1 MFTTDSEYTSKDL
14 GTDKVKSE
22 KERDNSFP
30 DSRHCLTQIKKP
42 EMKSSESSSNSDS
55 LRTKLGSSF
64 YFDMR
69 NENTDRDVKRNVKQE
84 TKSLSECQNIKTE
97 AWSKSTNSLSQSSV
111 TLQGNTDTRLI
122 AVENKTPKTTSGGI
136 STEDLVSKS
145 ISRSAIEPP
154 LTNTD
159 APSVRYQ
166 VFECRN
172 YGDDFYDKCIRASNM
187 DKKGSTESKTTLA
200 PIRYPELLR
209 NGATSSSELASDCS
223 KLPSESIRTTG
234 NARNSLDLE
243 ENTSISRI
251 PNNELRVAA
260 TIARTH
266 SPTPEAF
273 NRNPNL
279 PDKLRTKSPSS
290 ATLFTGTV
298 KNLSSSTRSGFDSKS
313 PSPFSTSSA
322 KLHSSI
328 VDRKEPSN
336 PFQPVIVE
344 HDFHPTEGTKGIK
357 QEVNL
362 NQSNT
367 KTTFVDSKSRPGY
380 NDSTGNRKSLYPSQ
394 ETENHEKSYKTAARA
409 LSRPHSALISRNS
422 NSLPPSLPVGV
433 ALPYPRASDGGL
445 ASSLSKG
452 FEQKTSVGGSS
463 VTSGNIPLVLCYV
476 RHSYKHKLLPIRLYQ
491 ISEQQFSCLDWLP

>member
-1 MFTTDSEYTSKDL
+1 MFTTDSEYTKDL
-14 GTDKVKSE
+14 ATDKVKSE
-22 KERDNSFP
+22 KERENSFP
-30 DSRHCLTQIKKP
+30 DSGHCLTQIKKP
-42 EMKSSESSSNSDS
+42 EMKSSESFSNSDS

-69 NENTDRDVKRNVKQE
+69 NENTDRDGKTNVKQE
-84 TKSLSECQNIKTE
+84 TKSLSECQSRKTE

-122 AVENKTPKTTSGGI
+122 AVESKTPKTTSGGI

-172 YGDDFYDKCIRASNM
+172 YGDDFYDKCIRTTSNV

-209 NGATSSSELASDCS
+209 NGATSSFELASDCS

-234 NARNSLDLE
+234 NANNSLDLE
-243 ENTSISRI
+243 ENASVSEI

-260 TIARTH
+260 TITRTH
-266 SPTPEAF
+266 SPTLEAF
-273 NRNPNL
+273 NRNLNL

-298 KNLSSSTRSGFDSKS
+298 KNLSSSTRSGFASKS
-313 PSPFSTSSA
+313 SSSFSNSSA

-328 VDRKEPSN
+328 VDRKEPSH

-357 QEVNL
+357 LEVNL
-362 NQSNT
+362 NQSKT
-367 KTTFVDSKSRPGY
+367 KTTFVDSKGRPGY
-380 NDSTGNRKSLYPSQ
+380 NDPTGNRKSPYPSQ
-394 ETENHEKSYKTAARA
+394 ETENHEKSSKTATRV
-409 LSRPHSALISRNS
+409 LSRPHSTLISRNS

-452 FEQKTSVGGSS
+452 FEQKATVGGSS

-476 RHSYKHKLLPIRLYQ
+476 RHSYKHKG
-491 ISEQQFSCLDWLP
+491 ISH